1 MSERFK
7 TSERGQTAEYM
18 VRADKSDIMPQKL
31 NSKTSKSISKIDP
44 SIEEYDLMKTS
55 FEEKD
60 IKQQSL
66 IQKLRRKIGNI
77 FHTAETSYIKRTSD
91 PVSLQEKAE

>member
-1 MSERFK
+1 MSPYKKKESSVSLMSERFK

-66 IQKLRRKIGNI
+66 IQKLRRKIDALTGC
-77 FHTAETSYIKRTSD
+77 K
-91 PVSLQEKAE
+91 